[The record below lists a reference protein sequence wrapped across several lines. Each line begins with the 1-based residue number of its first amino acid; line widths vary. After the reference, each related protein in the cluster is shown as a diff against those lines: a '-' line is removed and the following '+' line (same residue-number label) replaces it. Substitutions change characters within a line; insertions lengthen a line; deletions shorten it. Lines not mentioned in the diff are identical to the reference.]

1 MVKKLIKELA
11 KASAH
16 ILTKRNPA
24 VRTAK
29 NIIERKTAFQQW
41 LKAKRK
47 KDLPKGA
54 DLTDVFKGKN
64 IKDPKTFLKKRKEVV
79 GKMTKSRKKEIKE
92 RKQELYDEWVEDN
105 VRKHGGDPGD
115 IPKFGKGG
123 VIKTGIRKAAE
134 LKKKMVKAREKLS
147 KSKPKGSYYKKLEKG
162 LGEELKAREKLK
174 KLGRGFRKGGKVP
187 VSTSIPGIGVPD
199 RKKQGTSETERRLWH
214 KKRKPNIAA
223 PMTAE
228 QRKEFAKQLLG
239 PGGSKMNELAR
250 SIAKV
255 RKPSGT
261 LNKDDLDRAHRV
273 LRGMGLSKTQGMA
286 KGGAVKKRVGQVVQK
301 VKRIAG
307 HLKKVMEKPKKGPF
321 YKKMQE
327 GGEVKGDSEY
337 QDSQLSMD
345 YAKSILDIARKRKPS
360 GVINQDD
367 INAAKEEFNR
377 RRATKEASP
386 ATPMPK
392 TSKRSLVKPMDPA
405 TRDESKF
412 IQRRNVFTG
421 AQTEDPMRRQEQGRG
436 LGMKEGGSVSSKPK
450 HRGWGKAIKGT
461 KFKGTF

>member
-105 VRKHGGDPGD
+105 VHKHGGDPGD

-134 LKKKMVKAREKLS
+134 LKKKMVKAREETLR
-147 KSKPKGSYYKKLEKG
+147 KSPKGSTLRKITKQF
-162 LGEELKAREKLK
+162 EEEMKAREKLK
-174 KLGRGFRKGGKVP
+174 KLGRGFHKGGTV
-187 VSTSIPGIGVPD
+187 
-199 RKKQGTSETERRLWH
+199 
-214 KKRKPNIAA
+214 KRKPN
-223 PMTAE
+223 
-228 QRKEFAKQLLG
+228 
-239 PGGSKMNELAR
+239 
-250 SIAKV
+250 
-255 RKPSGT
+255 
-261 LNKDDLDRAHRV
+261 KDRYD
-273 LRGMGLSKTQGMA
+273 
-286 KGGAVKKRVGQVVQK
+286 KGGAVKKRVGIDFDQVVQK
-301 VKRIAG
+301 VKRVAG
-307 HLKKVMEKPKKGPF
+307 HLKKVMEKPKKVK

-377 RRATKEASP
+377 KRATKEAAP
-386 ATPMPK
+386 NIPMPK
-392 TSKRSLVKPMDPA
+392 TSKRTLVKPMQKRDPTFTPDSSSRYTPGPGYFKEA
-405 TRDESKF
+405 PSNQFEADSTRRPEQDRYTIDEGMVIKPTDDY
-412 IQRRNVFTG
+412 IRR
-421 AQTEDPMRRQEQGRG
+421 R

-450 HRGWGKAIKGT
+450 QRGWGKAIKGT